1 MVDKT
6 EDLSLRYNLSVSS
19 ERLLQRD
26 IREETGY
33 TGVFAGKDQKK
44 KNVVRYQKIIANH
57 T

>member
-26 IREETGY
+26 IREGTGY
-33 TGVFAGKDQKK
+33 TGVFATTI
-44 KNVVRYQKIIANH
+44 R
-57 T
+57 